1 VSGTRKR
8 AILEEAR
15 RELFPAMGLYTV
27 GDHEEAVLILALA
40 GRSEV
45 RILDAEGRI
54 RTVLEHRVRLL
65 LDR

>member
-8 AILEEAR
+8 AVLEEAR
-15 RELFPAMGLYTV
+15 RELFPAVGLYAV
-27 GDHEEAVLILALA
+27 GNHDEAILILALA
-40 GRSEV
+40 RRSEV

-54 RTVLEHRVRLL
+54 RTVSEHRVRLL